1 MGPDAFGPPGGG
13 FAAGAGAAVGGAVP
27 PGGSARPADGH
38 AVPVRA
44 AGGSEFGGAA
54 ERAGYELGTFELPDD
69 GDAVFWTPD
78 QGDAEDFDLA
88 SSGQFAAVTRSGG
101 LGPAAGGFG
110 RDAAASDGFAPGG
123 AGSTGAVWAGT
134 GSVGAFNAAAGDG
147 FAPSGSGPAGAGWV
161 GTTAAVGESDPAAS
175 GESDSP
181 SWFGAGVS
189 GAPGTSGASGTAGV
203 SSTPDLPGRL
213 PAGDFAPA
221 YTSAAVVGQSAPD
234 PAIGAESFP
243 TGLAGSMVSA
253 APVLFGP
260 QSVVEA
266 VQILAARPDA
276 VIIAGG
282 TVVMPDITSGRRH
295 PAAILTLHRC
305 AELRG
310 WSPGPGE
317 VLLHAGLTLTEMQRQ
332 ELRAQ
337 VPAVAQAARTVGAPH
352 IRAAATLGGNLMVGP
367 ASADLPVVL
376 AALGAEVLVASV
388 GGVRTVS
395 VFEFYDRDG
404 VPQLSPGELIVGA
417 RVPVVRGMQGFMKIG
432 VRGGTSRAILSTT
445 LAVDPARRSA
455 TCVVGAMAQAALPD
469 GSGRAGLPTL
479 LRADHADRWL
489 ADQVDW
495 DAGAIADPAV
505 YETFG
510 RLVAESLV
518 YGDGAGTL
526 GGGGDP
532 YRRKAAEIC
541 ARRLLLRALPPLGWL
556 DQVRDLQRRAD
567 FQRAKQRVE
576 RAEQAKSQDR

>member
-1 MGPDAFGPPGGG
+1 GFELGSFELDGEGEGDGDDGEAGVWTPEPESGAEPDSGVSEDY
-13 FAAGAGAAVGGAVP
+13 AGAG
-27 PGGSARPADGH
+27 SAGMT
-38 AVPVRA
+38 
-44 AGGSEFGGAA
+44 AGEWFGGDEPS
-54 ERAGYELGTFELPDD
+54 ERE
-69 GDAVFWTPD
+69 GDTW
-78 QGDAEDFDLA
+78 
-88 SSGQFAAVTRSGG
+88 S
-101 LGPAAGGFG
+101 
-110 RDAAASDGFAPGG
+110 AASAADRFGE
-123 AGSTGAVWAGT
+123 GS
-134 GSVGAFNAAAGDG
+134 
-147 FAPSGSGPAGAGWV
+147 
-161 GTTAAVGESDPAAS
+161 
-175 GESDSP
+175 
-181 SWFGAGVS
+181 
-189 GAPGTSGASGTAGV
+189 
-203 SSTPDLPGRL
+203 
-213 PAGDFAPA
+213 AGDFALAASAGADRFDADAADEPGETDPPA
-221 YTSAAVVGQSAPD
+221 G
-234 PAIGAESFP
+234 
-243 TGLAGSMVSA
+243 TGLAGSAVSTS
-253 APVLFGP
+253 PSLFGP

-266 VQILAARPDA
+266 VQVLAGYPDA

-282 TVVMPDITSGRRH
+282 TAVMPDIAAGRRH
-295 PAAILTLHRC
+295 PNAIVTLHRC

-337 VPAVAQAARTVGAPH
+337 VPALAQAARTIGAPH
-352 IRAAATLGGNLMVGP
+352 IRAAATLGGNLIVGP
-367 ASADLPVVL
+367 VSADLPVVL
-376 AALGAEVLVASV
+376 AALGAFVLVASA
-388 GGVRTVS
+388 GGVREVS

-404 VPQLSPGELIVGA
+404 VPQIAPGELLIGA

-455 TCVVGAMAQAALPD
+455 TCVVGAMAQAALPQ
-469 GSGRAGLPTL
+469 GVGLGGLPAL

-495 DAGAIADPAV
+495 DAGAIPDPAV

-556 DQVRDLQRRAD
+556 DQVRELQQRAD

-576 RAEQAKSQDR
+576 RAEQAKNQDSEGGF

>member
-1 MGPDAFGPPGGG
+1 M
-13 FAAGAGAAVGGAVP
+13 
-27 PGGSARPADGH
+27 
-38 AVPVRA
+38 
-44 AGGSEFGGAA
+44 
-54 ERAGYELGTFELPDD
+54 
-69 GDAVFWTPD
+69 
-78 QGDAEDFDLA
+78 
-88 SSGQFAAVTRSGG
+88 
-101 LGPAAGGFG
+101 
-110 RDAAASDGFAPGG
+110 
-123 AGSTGAVWAGT
+123 
-134 GSVGAFNAAAGDG
+134 
-147 FAPSGSGPAGAGWV
+147 
-161 GTTAAVGESDPAAS
+161 
-175 GESDSP
+175 
-181 SWFGAGVS
+181 
-189 GAPGTSGASGTAGV
+189 
-203 SSTPDLPGRL
+203 
-213 PAGDFAPA
+213 
-221 YTSAAVVGQSAPD
+221 
-234 PAIGAESFP
+234 
-243 TGLAGSMVSA
+243 SA
-253 APVLFGP
+253 APALFGP

-266 VQILAARPDA
+266 VQVLAARPDA
-276 VIIAGG
+276 VIIGGG

-295 PAAILTLHRC
+295 PNAILTLHRC
-305 AELRG
+305 ADLRG

-352 IRAAATLGGNLMVGP
+352 LRSIATLGGNLMVGS

-395 VFEFYDRDG
+395 VFDFYDRDG
-404 VPQLSPGELIVGA
+404 VPQLAGGELIVGA

-455 TCVVGAMAQAALPD
+455 TCVVGAMAAAALP
-469 GSGRAGLPTL
+469 GGAGRSGLPAL

-495 DAGAIADPAV
+495 DAGAIPDPAV

-518 YGDGAGTL
+518 YGDGAGTV

-556 DQVRDLQRRAD
+556 DQVRELQRRAD

-576 RAEQAKSQDR
+576 RAEQAKNQDW

>member
-1 MGPDAFGPPGGG
+1 GSAGDRPGFELGSFELDGDGDEGDAGVWTPEPGAGPDSDGSGDD
-13 FAAGAGAAVGGAVP
+13 AGAGSAGMRAGEWFGASDAASEPGAFGVDDAGYPGGASTD
-27 PGGSARPADGH
+27 GEGFGGEGSAA
-38 AVPVRA
+38 
-44 AGGSEFGGAA
+44 EFAFA
-54 ERAGYELGTFELPDD
+54 
-69 GDAVFWTPD
+69 
-78 QGDAEDFDLA
+78 A
-88 SSGQFAAVTRSGG
+88 SSGYSAADR
-101 LGPAAGGFG
+101 L
-110 RDAAASDGFAPGG
+110 DD
-123 AGSTGAVWAGT
+123 
-134 GSVGAFNAAAGDG
+134 GSVGSEGSDG
-147 FAPSGSGPAGAGWV
+147 SDGS
-161 GTTAAVGESDPAAS
+161 AVSDEEFGSFDLPAA
-175 GESDSP
+175 
-181 SWFGAGVS
+181 
-189 GAPGTSGASGTAGV
+189 
-203 SSTPDLPGRL
+203 
-213 PAGDFAPA
+213 
-221 YTSAAVVGQSAPD
+221 
-234 PAIGAESFP
+234 
-243 TGLAGSMVSA
+243 TGLAGSAVSTS
-253 APVLFGP
+253 PSLFGP

-266 VQILAARPDA
+266 VQVLAEFPDA

-282 TVVMPDITSGRRH
+282 TAVMPDITAGRRH
-295 PAAILTLHRC
+295 PNAIVTLHRC

-337 VPAVAQAARTVGAPH
+337 VPALAQAARTIGAPH
-352 IRAAATLGGNLMVGP
+352 IRAAATLGGNLIVGP
-367 ASADLPVVL
+367 VSADLPVVL
-376 AALGAEVLVASV
+376 AALGACVLVASA
-388 GGVRTVS
+388 GGVREVS

-404 VPQLSPGELIVGA
+404 VPQIAPGELLIGA

-455 TCVVGAMAQAALPD
+455 TCVVGAMAQAALPQ
-469 GSGRAGLPTL
+469 GVGLGGLPAL

-495 DAGAIADPAV
+495 DAGAIPDPAV

-518 YGDGAGTL
+518 YGDGAGTV

-556 DQVRDLQRRAD
+556 DQVRELQRRAD

-576 RAEQAKSQDR
+576 RAEQAKNQD

>member
-1 MGPDAFGPPGGG
+1 MGPGAFGPPGGG
-13 FAAGAGAAVGGAVP
+13 FAADGGEAGIGGAAP
-27 PGGSARPADGH
+27 PDDQARPARPARQADGH
-38 AVPVRA
+38 ALPVHA
-44 AGGSEFGGAA
+44 AGGAEFGGTDFGGTDFGGTDFGGAA
-54 ERAGYELGTFELPDD
+54 ARPGFELGAFELGDERERRAEPDD
-69 GDAVFWTPD
+69 PTLDPSASGEFQLAPADVDLPHHAPDAPV
-78 QGDAEDFDLA
+78 
-88 SSGQFAAVTRSGG
+88 
-101 LGPAAGGFG
+101 PAAGE
-110 RDAAASDGFAPGG
+110 AFATGLGG
-123 AGSTGAVWAGT
+123 SAV
-134 GSVGAFNAAAGDG
+134 
-147 FAPSGSGPAGAGWV
+147 
-161 GTTAAVGESDPAAS
+161 
-175 GESDSP
+175 SP
-181 SWFGAGVS
+181 
-189 GAPGTSGASGTAGV
+189 
-203 SSTPDLPGRL
+203 
-213 PAGDFAPA
+213 APA
-221 YTSAAVVGQSAPD
+221 
-234 PAIGAESFP
+234 
-243 TGLAGSMVSA
+243 
-253 APVLFGP
+253 LFGP
-260 QSVVEA
+260 LSVVEA
-266 VQILAARPDA
+266 VQVLAARPDA

-282 TVVMPDITSGRRH
+282 TVAMPEITSGRRH
-295 PAAILTLHRC
+295 PGAIVTLHRC

-337 VPAVAQAARTVGAPH
+337 VPAVAQAARTVGSPH

-395 VFEFYDRDG
+395 VFDFYDRDG
-404 VPQLSPGELIVGA
+404 VPQLTPGELIVGA

-455 TCVVGAMAQAALPD
+455 TCVVGAMAQAALPS
-469 GSGRAGLPTL
+469 GAGRAGLPTL

-518 YGDGAGTL
+518 YGDGSGTV

-556 DQVRDLQRRAD
+556 DQVRELQRRAD
-567 FQRAKQRVE
+567 FQRAIQRVE
-576 RAEQAKSQDR
+576 RAEQAKSQE